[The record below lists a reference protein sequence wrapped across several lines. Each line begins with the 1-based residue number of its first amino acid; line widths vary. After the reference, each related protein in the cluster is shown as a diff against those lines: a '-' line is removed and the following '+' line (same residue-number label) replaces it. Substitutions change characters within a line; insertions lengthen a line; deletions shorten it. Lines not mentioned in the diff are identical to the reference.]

1 MLKIFCKYFI
11 ILSIVII
18 NTSFASAPKEEEEI
32 DPNIPVVPRVEYY
45 ELQPK
50 FLTNLSASGGKFN
63 YIKVKVT
70 LMINDS
76 RELPLIKEHD
86 AALRDGVISV
96 IGTATL
102 EEAKTAHGKDQL
114 QNKVQEILTKIT
126 DERIGRRVIKKV
138 LFSEYLVQ

>member
-11 ILSIVII
+11 IFTVLII
-18 NTSFASAPKEEEEI
+18 NTSFASAPKEEEVA
-32 DPNIPVVPRVEYY
+32 PNAPVVPRVEYY

-96 IGTATL
+96 IGAATI
-102 EEAKTAHGKDQL
+102 EEAKTSHGKDQL
-114 QNKVQEILTKIT
+114 QEKVQEVLTKIT